1 MTDSDYRAFQKEFDT
16 LVNKHNLSAYALVVL
31 LDSDDE
37 EGESHTVVLSRVTP
51 EEEMGVFIDKTRQV
65 LFGLSRALIEIAESL
80 FGLCSEA
87 TRGMLHGM
95 VTDVFDDRTLEELSD
110 PDIGGL
116 TALPNKGRKE
126 WH

>member
-51 EEEMGVFIDKTRQV
+51 E
-65 LFGLSRALIEIAESL
+65 
-80 FGLCSEA
+80 
-87 TRGMLHGM
+87 
-95 VTDVFDDRTLEELSD
+95 
-110 PDIGGL
+110 
-116 TALPNKGRKE
+116 
-126 WH
+126 